1 MSRDEGDG
9 PAAESGGSGGNC
21 AEPGEAENSALEL
34 VRKLQER
41 SLTLALAESCTAGL
55 AADLVARIPGASKVL
70 WGSFVS
76 YTIDAKVSMLGIDR
90 KKIEKHG
97 AVSGETAR
105 LMAEGALKKSGA
117 SLAAAVTG
125 LAGPDGDGSG
135 VPVGTVWIATAA
147 KEGGVESEAFHY
159 QGSRDG
165 IRRRAASR
173 LVTQVLKRIEGIY
186 YVKIK
191 SSQGIDKGN

>member
-1 MSRDEGDG
+1 MSEDEEDS
-9 PAAESGGSGGNC
+9 PA
-21 AEPGEAENSALEL
+21 GEAGNSASEL
-34 VRKLQER
+34 VRRLKEK

-97 AVSGETAR
+97 AVSGETAC
-105 LMAEGALKKSGA
+105 LMAEGALRKSGA

-147 KEGGVESEAFHY
+147 GEGGAEAEVFHY
-159 QGSRDG
+159 QDSRDG
-165 IRRRAASR
+165 VRRKAASR
-173 LVTQVLKRIEGIY
+173 LVMQVLKRIKET
-186 YVKIK
+186 
-191 SSQGIDKGN
+191 N